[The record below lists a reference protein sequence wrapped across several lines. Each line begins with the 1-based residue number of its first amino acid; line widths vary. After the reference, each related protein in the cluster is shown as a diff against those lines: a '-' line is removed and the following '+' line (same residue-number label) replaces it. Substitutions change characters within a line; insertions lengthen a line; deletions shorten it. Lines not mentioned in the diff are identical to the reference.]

1 MQRELVEERIRS
13 LLVSRF
19 FISRDLI
26 VATASLV
33 DILGMD
39 SLDRLEL
46 LMQIEKEFDIEFP
59 DEIAKNITDFSSL
72 VDLVTKNTEGK

>member
-1 MQRELVEERIRS
+1 MQREQVEERIIS

>member
-1 MQRELVEERIRS
+1 MQREQVEERIIS

-33 DILGMD
+33 DILDMD

>member
-46 LMQIEKEFDIEFP
+46 LMQIEKEFGIEFP

>member
-1 MQRELVEERIRS
+1 MHRELVEERIRS